1 MLLSAL
7 HIAQKDLR
15 LLLFRGTA
23 LAQALLLG
31 MLLIVLFSLSQGN
44 GPPPDPAAAATL
56 FWLASVFCQVLVFT
70 ALFALE
76 ETNAQRLGLLL
87 APMPIQAVWLG
98 KAAAGFVLLLVLQ
111 AVFLP
116 ASFIF
121 LAQTPGPQWATALP
135 ALLCID
141 LGIAVSGALIG
152 ALAQGQP
159 GRESLCGILLFP
171 LLLPLL
177 LAGVHTLSA
186 AFSPETG
193 ADTAPWL
200 GIALA
205 FDAIFLAAG
214 LVLFP
219 FAYSGE

>member
-7 HIAQKDLR
+7 CIARKDLR

-23 LAQALLLG
+23 LVQALLLG
-31 MLLIVLFSLSQGN
+31 MLLIVLFSLSQGS
-44 GPPPDPAAAATL
+44 GESSGPAAAATL
-56 FWLASVFCQVLVFT
+56 FWLASAFCQVLVFN

-76 ETNAQRLGLLL
+76 EANAQRLGFLL
-87 APMPIQAVWLG
+87 APMPLQAVWLG
-98 KAAAGFVLLLVLQ
+98 KAAAGLVLLLALQ
-111 AVFLP
+111 AVFLF
-116 ASFIF
+116 ASIIF
-121 LAQTPGPQWATALP
+121 LGQTPGPHWATALP
-135 ALLCID
+135 ATLCID

-152 ALAQGQP
+152 ALAQGQA
-159 GRESLCGILLFP
+159 GRDSLCSILLFP

-186 AFSPETG
+186 AFSPE
-193 ADTAPWL
+193 APSDMASWT

-205 FDAIFLAAG
+205 FDGIFLAAG

-219 FAYSGE
+219 FAYNGE